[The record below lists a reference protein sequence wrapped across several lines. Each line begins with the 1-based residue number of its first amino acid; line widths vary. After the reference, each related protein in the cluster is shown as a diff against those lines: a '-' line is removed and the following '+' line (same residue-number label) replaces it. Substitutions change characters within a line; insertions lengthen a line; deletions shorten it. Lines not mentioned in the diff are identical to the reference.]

1 MKRIF
6 LPALF
11 VLPFLLAV
19 GCTTSGDNTFPAE
32 LENPH
37 VFDIN
42 KTPPHATLYPYSAVE
57 DALQNDPSQS
67 PWYLLLNGTWKFMWV
82 QSPKD
87 RPTDFQDPS
96 VDVSGW
102 DDIPV
107 PSNWELQGY
116 GIPIYVNIP
125 YEWTQHPDPPHV
137 PHDYNPVGSYRRD
150 FEIPQSWDGRE
161 IFIHFGAVKSAMFLW
176 VNGTKVGYSQGSK
189 TPAEWDITQYVKPG
203 KNTLAVQVFRWSDG
217 SYLECQDFWRISGI
231 ERDVYLFATPKT
243 HIRDFFVQSP
253 LVNNYE
259 DGRLTV
265 EVEVRNYASL
275 DKKAETPAALALV
288 LTDDQGCT
296 VAEMEQPVDV
306 KGKGKQHLT
315 FSRVLP
321 KVKAWSAEEPHLYRL
336 ALVLKDAGGKTTEA
350 TGCRVGFRT
359 SEIRDGRLLVN
370 GKPVLFKGVDRHEHD
385 HYKGHVVSEEL
396 MTEDIRLMKQNNINA
411 VRTSHYPNDPKW
423 YELCDRYGIYLIDEA
438 NIESHGMGYR
448 PDRTLGNRP
457 EWIDAHIDRTRR
469 MVERDKN
476 HPSVITWSLG
486 NEAGNGVCFYATY
499 EWIKNRDHSRPVQY
513 ERAQLD
519 YNTDVYCPMYA
530 RIQHLEKY
538 ARNHHD
544 RPLIMCEYAHA
555 MGNSTGN
562 FKDYWDVIRKYDN
575 LQGGYIWDWVDQ
587 GFVKT
592 APNGEKYWAYGGDYG
607 PADVPSDHNFCIN
620 GLVNPDRT
628 PHPGLTEVKKVYQN
642 IWVKPLDAV
651 KGKIAIFNENF
662 FRNACYL
669 RMEWQL
675 TEDGKKIAGGRVDD
689 LNIPPGSCCE
699 YVLPLPA
706 VTPAPGADY
715 FLNLFFK
722 TKAEEPLIPAGT
734 VLASEQLPLDLS
746 APAPAVDIASLPSL
760 KTEENEDTWKI
771 SGQGFSLTLDRHTGE
786 ITSLKTD
793 GKELL
798 LEGPVPAFWRAPTD
812 NDFGARLDRKLAVWR
827 HAGEHRQLQEI
838 TLTPVDAQRVV
849 IRTTYKMPDLYSTYN
864 LDYTVYGDGTLLVTN
879 RFIPGDSVLPDLP
892 RYGMD
897 LQMPKEYSHARW
909 YGRGP
914 QENYCDRKTGAFVG
928 DYSSTVEDLFYNY
941 ISPQETGTR
950 TDTRWI
956 AITDDEGTGL
966 LFAGLPLL
974 SWSALYY
981 TEEDLTQPARG
992 TMHPYQLHKEDFVN
1006 IHLDLKQMG
1015 VGGDN
1020 SWGARPHPQY
1030 MIPAREYSY
1039 SYLIRPLQKGME
1051 PEKEGRKRY
1060 K

>member
-6 LPALF
+6 QPALF

-438 NIESHGMGYR
+438 NIESHGMGYKPSITLVILLQDSDYLVLR
-448 PDRTLGNRP
+448 RLGETNVRVRRVNDFHGRDSRGDRLPAGRRLP
-457 EWIDAHIDRTRR
+457 RLFHRQSGRRDLHEPSDRCDSDCHAF
-469 MVERDKN
+469 VFLPAERKE
-476 HPSVITWSLG
+476 PCLV
-486 NEAGNGVCFYATY
+486 NEAACGDFRFPSSLFASA
-499 EWIKNRDHSRPVQY
+499 RRSFMRSASR
-513 ERAQLD
+513 RFFS
-519 YNTDVYCPMYA
+519 
-530 RIQHLEKY
+530 RIS
-538 ARNHHD
+538 A
-544 RPLIMCEYAHA
+544 
-555 MGNSTGN
+555 
-562 FKDYWDVIRKYDN
+562 IRRWPISRLFSPTK
-575 LQGGYIWDWVDQ
+575 L
-587 GFVKT
+587 
-592 APNGEKYWAYGGDYG
+592 
-607 PADVPSDHNFCIN
+607 FCI
-620 GLVNPDRT
+620 R
-628 PHPGLTEVKKVYQN
+628 
-642 IWVKPLDAV
+642 
-651 KGKIAIFNENF
+651 
-662 FRNACYL
+662 R
-669 RMEWQL
+669 
-675 TEDGKKIAGGRVDD
+675 
-689 LNIPPGSCCE
+689 S
-699 YVLPLPA
+699 
-706 VTPAPGADY
+706 
-715 FLNLFFK
+715 
-722 TKAEEPLIPAGT
+722 
-734 VLASEQLPLDLS
+734 S
-746 APAPAVDIASLPSL
+746 A
-760 KTEENEDTWKI
+760 
-771 SGQGFSLTLDRHTGE
+771 
-786 ITSLKTD
+786 
-793 GKELL
+793 
-798 LEGPVPAFWRAPTD
+798 
-812 NDFGARLDRKLAVWR
+812 
-827 HAGEHRQLQEI
+827 
-838 TLTPVDAQRVV
+838 
-849 IRTTYKMPDLYSTYN
+849 
-864 LDYTVYGDGTLLVTN
+864 
-879 RFIPGDSVLPDLP
+879 
-892 RYGMD
+892 
-897 LQMPKEYSHARW
+897 
-909 YGRGP
+909 
-914 QENYCDRKTGAFVG
+914 
-928 DYSSTVEDLFYNY
+928 
-941 ISPQETGTR
+941 
-950 TDTRWI
+950 
-956 AITDDEGTGL
+956 
-966 LFAGLPLL
+966 
-974 SWSALYY
+974 
-981 TEEDLTQPARG
+981 
-992 TMHPYQLHKEDFVN
+992 
-1006 IHLDLKQMG
+1006 
-1015 VGGDN
+1015 
-1020 SWGARPHPQY
+1020 
-1030 MIPAREYSY
+1030 
-1039 SYLIRPLQKGME
+1039 
-1051 PEKEGRKRY
+1051 
-1060 K
+1060 